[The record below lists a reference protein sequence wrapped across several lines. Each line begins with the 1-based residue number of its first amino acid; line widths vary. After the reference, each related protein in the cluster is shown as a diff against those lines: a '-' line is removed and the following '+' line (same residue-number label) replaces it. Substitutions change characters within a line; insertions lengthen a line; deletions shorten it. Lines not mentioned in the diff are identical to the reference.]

1 MEQTVAVQS
10 PPKAIRAS
18 LSREE
23 AEKLDNQAL
32 LERYKETGD
41 PDLKWM
47 LVLRYTDLVRKVAS
61 QATGIYSS
69 FAQLDDVINEGILT
83 LLDAVDKY
91 DPDKGIKFETYVTKR
106 IRGMVIDLAR
116 RQDWTPRSVRRK
128 AREID
133 QATWELYSALG
144 RFPTDGEMAQRL
156 GVAESKYQEDLVDIS
171 LCNVISLDALLETQA
186 QYGSVAG
193 LPSTEP
199 TEQPDQVVQQQEL
212 QDVLAQG
219 IRSLRENEQM
229 VLSLYYQKDLNMKEI
244 AEVMGVSEPRISQ
257 IHTKAIQN
265 CGSTWSSTLKTVD
278 PGVWEG
284 AERACSKDFI
294 T

>member
-1 MEQTVAVQS
+1 MSGEGMRYGAKQIEAMST
-10 PPKAIRAS
+10 
-18 LSREE
+18 EE
-23 AEKLDNQAL
+23 L
-32 LERYKETGD
+32 LAAYKETGQQE
-41 PDLKWM
+41 LKWP
-47 LVLRYTDLVRKVAS
+47 LVLRYQELVKRIAL
-61 QATGIYSS
+61 QIRGIYSS

-171 LCNVISLDALLETQA
+171 LCNVISLDAGDPGPIWLCCRPA
-186 QYGSVAG
+186 QHGTHRAARPGGPAAG
-193 LPSTEP
+193 AARRAGPRHP
-199 TEQPDQVVQQQEL
+199 
-212 QDVLAQG
+212 VLAGKRADGAFPVLPKRPEYERDRRGDGGQRTPDLPDPHQG
-219 IRSLRENEQM
+219 
-229 VLSLYYQKDLNMKEI
+229 
-244 AEVMGVSEPRISQ
+244 
-257 IHTKAIQN
+257 HTKTAA
-265 CGSTWSSTLKTVD
+265 
-278 PGVWEG
+278 PHG
-284 AERACSKDFI
+284 AVL
-294 T
+294 

>member
-1 MEQTVAVQS
+1 MSGEGMRYGAKQIEAMST
-10 PPKAIRAS
+10 
-18 LSREE
+18 EE
-23 AEKLDNQAL
+23 L
-32 LERYKETGD
+32 LAAYKETSQQE
-41 PDLKWM
+41 LKWP
-47 LVLRYTDLVRKVAS
+47 LVLRYQELFKRIAL
-61 QATGIYSS
+61 QIRGIYSS

-229 VLSLYYQKDLNMKEI
+229 VLSLYYQKDLNMTEI

-257 IHTKAIQN
+257 IHTKAIQKLRLHMEQYFKN
-265 CGSTWSSTLKTVD
+265 S
-278 PGVWEG
+278 
-284 AERACSKDFI
+284 
-294 T
+294 

>member
-1 MEQTVAVQS
+1 MSGEGMRYGAKQIEAMST
-10 PPKAIRAS
+10 
-18 LSREE
+18 EE
-23 AEKLDNQAL
+23 L
-32 LERYKETGD
+32 LAAYKETGQQE
-41 PDLKWM
+41 LKWP
-47 LVLRYTDLVRKVAS
+47 LVLRYQELVKRIAL
-61 QATGIYSS
+61 QIRGIYSS

-257 IHTKAIQN
+257 IQTKAIQKLRLHMEQYFKN
-265 CGSTWSSTLKTVD
+265 S
-278 PGVWEG
+278 
-284 AERACSKDFI
+284 
-294 T
+294 

>member
-1 MEQTVAVQS
+1 MSGEGMRYGAKQIEAMST
-10 PPKAIRAS
+10 
-18 LSREE
+18 EE
-23 AEKLDNQAL
+23 L
-32 LERYKETGD
+32 LAAYKETSQQE
-41 PDLKWM
+41 LKWP
-47 LVLRYTDLVRKVAS
+47 LVLRYQELVKRIAL
-61 QATGIYSS
+61 QIRGIYSS

-186 QYGSVAG
+186 QYRSVAG

-257 IHTKAIQN
+257 IHTKAIQKLRLHMEQYFKN
-265 CGSTWSSTLKTVD
+265 S
-278 PGVWEG
+278 
-284 AERACSKDFI
+284 
-294 T
+294 